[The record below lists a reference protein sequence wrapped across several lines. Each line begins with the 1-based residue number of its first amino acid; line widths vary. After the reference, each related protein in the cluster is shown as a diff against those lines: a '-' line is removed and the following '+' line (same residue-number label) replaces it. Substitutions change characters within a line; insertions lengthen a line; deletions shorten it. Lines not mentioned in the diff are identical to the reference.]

1 MILRRLL
8 LPPLLCLS
16 FSVHAVEIEGV
27 QFEDRTKSGNAE
39 LVLNGAGLRT
49 RVFFKVYAIGLYV
62 PEKKSTAA
70 DVLAQK
76 GPKRLRIA
84 LLRDLTAE
92 QFADALVER
101 IQANHSAAEI
111 EPLKARIEKFSALLL
126 GLKAAPKGSTVVIDW
141 LPESGTRLAFNGEK
155 RGEDIPGEDFH
166 RALLKIW
173 LGDKPAQ
180 DDLKEALLGKAQ

>member
-1 MILRRLL
+1 MKFRHLL
-8 LPPLLCLS
+8 LLPLLCLGLAAQ
-16 FSVHAVEIEGV
+16 AVEIEGV
-27 QFEDRTKSGNAE
+27 QFEDKIKAGNTE

-62 PEKKSTAA
+62 TEKKAAAA

-76 GPKRLRIA
+76 GAKRLRIA

-92 QFADALVER
+92 QFADALIER
-101 IQANHSAAEI
+101 VQANHSATELEA
-111 EPLKARIEKFSALLL
+111 LKARLDKFSAILL
-126 GLKAAPKGSTVVIDW
+126 GLKAAPKGSVVAIDW
-141 LPESGTRLAFNGEK
+141 LPESGTRLSFNGEK
-155 RGEDIPGEDFH
+155 RGEDIPGEDFQ

-180 DDLKEALLGKAQ
+180 DDLKEALLGKAH

>member
-1 MILRRLL
+1 MKIRNLLL
-8 LPPLLCLS
+8 LPLACLS
-16 FSVHAVEIEGV
+16 LAAQAIEIEGIK
-27 QFEDRTKSGNAE
+27 FEDKTKLGNAD

-49 RVFFKVYAIGLYV
+49 RVFFKVYAIGLYL
-62 PEKKSTAA
+62 PEKKGAAA

-76 GPKRLRIA
+76 GAKRLRIA

-92 QFADALVER
+92 QFAEALVER
-101 IQANHSAAEI
+101 IQANSTATEVGS
-111 EPLKARIEKFSALLL
+111 LKARIDKFQATLLD
-126 GLKAAPKGSTVVIDW
+126 LKAAPKGAVVGIDY
-141 LPESGTRLAFNGEK
+141 LPESGTRLTFNGEK

-180 DDLKEALLGKAQ
+180 DDLKEALLGKSQ